1 MTRRARLVLIV
12 SILVAIAGGAAWTGF
27 TRHALADS
35 DDDQDQ
41 QAMQGASHVSVE
53 SGKTVLKFNQVDQRA
68 NGISVATLASSQHK
82 ASVQGTG
89 TILPV
94 QPFLDLKSSYNAA
107 QMDLI
112 KARATAQASQAEY
125 SRLLKLNQDGANASA
140 KSVEAARAAAEGDA
154 AALRHA
160 EQSILL
166 LNDSVRARWN
176 GDFARWI
183 EQDSPQFN
191 AVLAEQVFLL
201 QVAPAGTPA
210 WMKPPSKVV
219 VGLPDG
225 SRVTAHL
232 WSTLPQVDPRLQTPN
247 FLYRIAPHPGIL
259 PGSNLSVFLPAG
271 PAQQGVVVPYSAT
284 VWWQGRAWCY
294 IEQSPGEFIRRQVN
308 LSNPVAGGWF
318 VTGGIPAGA
327 RVAVAGAQTLL
338 STEFQPQIQMD
349 ED

>member
-1 MTRRARLVLIV
+1 MTRRQRLVVIVLIL
-12 SILVAIAGGAAWTGF
+12 IAIAGGAAWSGF

-35 DDDQDQ
+35 DDNQDQ
-41 QAMQGASHVSVE
+41 QAMQGASHISAE
-53 SGKTVLKFNQVDQRA
+53 GGKTVLKFNQVDQQA
-68 NGISVATLASSQHK
+68 NGISVATLTSSEHK
-82 ASVQGTG
+82 TTVQGTG

-94 QPFLDLKSSYNAA
+94 QPFLDLKTSYNTA
-107 QMDLI
+107 QMDQV

-140 KSVEAARAAAEGDA
+140 KSVELARSAAEGDA
-154 AALRHA
+154 AALRNA
-160 EQSILL
+160 EQSIEL

-176 GDFARWI
+176 GDFARWL
-183 EQDSPQFN
+183 EHDSPQFN

-201 QVAPAGTPA
+201 QVAPAGTSA
-210 WMKPPSKVV
+210 WTKPPSKIV

-247 FLYRIAPHPGIL
+247 LLYGIAPHPGIL

-271 PAQQGVVVPYSAT
+271 PAQQGVVVPYSAI

-294 IEQSPGEFIRRQVN
+294 VEQSSGEFIRREVN
-308 LSNPVAGGWF
+308 TSNPVAEGWF

-338 STEFQPQIQMD
+338 STEFQTQIQMD